1 MGLLTPIL
9 PLGVVTSCGAG
20 SVGASDDPVSRWT
33 TSLKVLV
40 SACTNVVNDFES
52 ATTLFVGISMF
63 GASNAELYVIW
74 QSLILQDVLDGAYLE
89 NCSINPGIRKLKL
102 WLHSSVWRGSIQQ
115 Q

>member
-74 QSLILQDVLDGAYLE
+74 QSLILNSHSFLLGQARRSGWSVPRELF
-89 NCSINPGIRKLKL
+89 NKPGD
-102 WLHSSVWRGSIQQ
+102 
-115 Q
+115 